1 MTEIPEKDLPPGRH
15 RVLREHL
22 MREIR
27 RETGT
32 AQDRTSG
39 SEEDRD
45 QPVRTFW
52 RRPAFVAP
60 VAAATLTIAI
70 AVGVGVTRD
79 AATDDPRPGGTDSP
93 MAQPTITEDPDPLL
107 ERLAVAAG
115 EELPGEIKNDQ
126 FVYTKR
132 EIYHWKVDPDK
143 GVPDGCATTLEGY
156 ESGVREL
163 WESVDGRS
171 EGLSRQPRSNGE
183 AIERKIAPQLPGKN
197 TVNFYRQ
204 AEELPTDV
212 QAMHRWLYGL
222 DPGEKPSGSKSADEN
237 AFAKAGN
244 LLTTNLL
251 PPKVAAALY
260 RALAEIPGLIAVEDA
275 KDAAGRT
282 GVAVALDTSGAL
294 GTAFDGPQGKIR
306 AELIFDEKAL
316 AFLGESVV
324 NLEAPTEKCD
334 PLEAGDLVSSTAVLA
349 RGVVDTTSQRP

>member
-27 RETGT
+27 ETGT
-32 AQDRTSG
+32 AEEKG
-39 SEEDRD
+39 SSPEEDQD
-45 QPVRTFW
+45 LPVRTFW

-79 AATDDPRPGGTDSP
+79 AATDVPRPGSTDSP
-93 MAQPTITEDPDPLL
+93 MPQPTITKDPDPLL

-115 EELPGEIKNDQ
+115 EERPADIRNDQ

-132 EIYHWKVDPDK
+132 EAYHWKMDPDK
-143 GVPDGCATTLEGY
+143 GVPGGCDGTDEGY
-156 ESGVREL
+156 EYGEREL

-171 EGLSRQPRSNGE
+171 GGLSRELQGNGE
-183 AIERKIAPQLPGKN
+183 IIQREIARQLPGKN
-197 TVNFYRQ
+197 TANFYRQ
-204 AEELPTDV
+204 AEELPTDPE
-212 QAMHRWLYGL
+212 AMRRWLYGL
-222 DPGEKPSGSKSADEN
+222 DPGEKPSGSKSADAS

-260 RALAEIPGLIAVEDA
+260 RALAEIPGLIAVSDA
-275 KDAAGRT
+275 EDAAGRT
-282 GVAVALDTSGAL
+282 GVAVALDVSGAF
-294 GTAFDGPQGKIR
+294 GTAIRGSQGKAR
-306 AELIFDEKAL
+306 AELIFDEKAS

-349 RGVVDTTSQRP
+349 RGVVDMTSRRP

>member
-1 MTEIPEKDLPPGRH
+1 
-15 RVLREHL
+15 
-22 MREIR
+22 MREI

-32 AQDRTSG
+32 AQGRTSG
-39 SEEDRD
+39 SEEDGD

-60 VAAATLTIAI
+60 VAAAALTIAI

-79 AATDDPRPGGTDSP
+79 AATDDPLSGGADSP
-93 MAQPTITEDPDPLL
+93 MAQPTITQDPDPLL

-115 EELPGEIKNDQ
+115 EELPGEIKNEQ

-132 EIYHWKVDPDK
+132 EIYHWKMDPDK
-143 GVPDGCATTLEGY
+143 GVPDGCATTMEGY
-156 ESGVREL
+156 DYGVREL
-163 WESVDGRS
+163 WESVDGQS
-171 EGLSRQPRSNGE
+171 EGRSRQLKSNGKADE
-183 AIERKIAPQLPGKN
+183 QKIARQLPGKN

-204 AEELPTDV
+204 AEQLPTDPE
-212 QAMHRWLYGL
+212 AMRRWLYGL
-222 DPGEKPSGSKSADEN
+222 DPGEKPSGSRSADVN

-282 GVAVALDTSGAL
+282 GVAVALDTSGAF
-294 GTAFDGPQGKIR
+294 GTAIRGSQGKAR

-324 NLEAPTEKCD
+324 NLEAPKEKCD
-334 PLEAGDLVSSTAVLA
+334 PLEAGDLVSSTAVLE
-349 RGVVDTTSQRP
+349 RGVVDTTGQRP

>member
-1 MTEIPEKDLPPGRH
+1 MSEIPEKDLPPGRH

-27 RETGT
+27 ETGT
-32 AQDRTSG
+32 AQDGQDGTSG
-39 SEEDRD
+39 SGEDRD

-60 VAAATLTIAI
+60 LAAATLTIAI

-79 AATDDPRPGGTDSP
+79 ARPEGTGSP
-93 MAQPTITEDPDPLL
+93 MAQPTITEDADPLL
-107 ERLAVAAG
+107 ERLALAAAA
-115 EELPGEIKNDQ
+115 EAPGEIKNDQ

-132 EIYHWKVDPDK
+132 ETYHWKMDPNK
-143 GVPDGCATTLEGY
+143 GVPDGCVTTLEGY
-156 ESGVREL
+156 EYGVREL
-163 WESVDGRS
+163 WESVDGQS
-171 EGLSRQPRSNGE
+171 EGRSRLLGSNGK
-183 AIERKIAPQLPGKN
+183 ADDQSLAPQLPGKD

-204 AEELPTDV
+204 AEELPTDPE
-212 QAMHRWLYGL
+212 AMRHWLYGL
-222 DPGEKPSGSKSADEN
+222 DPGEKPSGSKSADVN

-244 LLTTNLL
+244 LLTSSLL

-260 RALAEIPGLIAVEDA
+260 RAIAEIPGVMAVEDA

-282 GVAVALDTSGAL
+282 GVAVVMDASGVI
-294 GTAFDGPQGKIR
+294 GTAIRGSQGPAR
-306 AELIFDEKAL
+306 AELIFDEKSL
-316 AFLGESVV
+316 AYLGQTVV
-324 NLEAPTEKCD
+324 NLAAPKRKCD